1 MSDFELLYASDGV
14 YPKRGQMIIVDEQRE
29 YPPGHYRMR
38 NVKIDDVQFFDFD
51 SKFGKPVTVVPGD
64 YDETP
69 RIEVVKVAPPE
80 KLREDIVSLEEFQ
93 PQDNMLPYE
102 HMFRTFAQIY
112 GLKTKEELQHDYDD
126 ERDDVMDEMDPKMV
140 ESTFGL
146 EVREEYH
153 PDRS

>member
-93 PQDNMLPYE
+93 PQDNMFPSHDQVRYSS
-102 HMFRTFAQIY
+102 RTSRPNV
-112 GLKTKEELQHDYDD
+112 D
-126 ERDDVMDEMDPKMV
+126 
-140 ESTFGL
+140 STIFGSISSITSS
-146 EVREEYH
+146 
-153 PDRS
+153 RSSS